1 MKKAELLNSI
11 LVALLGLALGF
22 WSFFAFG
29 SGETNVASDWDTSEN
44 FVFDGVID
52 ASSSAYATFKSRD
65 SIRLLPGSEATL
77 TYDESE
83 KHFDIFLKKG
93 SVVLATLA
101 GDFDATLRTNFAEV
115 DSARSTVFATVADD
129 DSSLSVYGIEHP
141 SLLTL
146 VRDSKDLNSFYVPTS
161 YRTEILKSKV
171 NVPIAKLRLAKL
183 SKEFQIYEFKES
195 ELDESLLSVLD
206 AVDKSYENA
215 SLNYMAKLSVGA
227 DTGPALD
234 GQTQTFRNV
243 FGRVRSALT
252 FSGFAENKRLNS
264 ERDDNLKYALSN
276 SIHYNAEVAR
286 VWLQKWLSYS
296 PEDEV
301 KQALSANLFFVLPG
315 DGLYEIKAVLND
327 SSIYTGYNE
336 LESLIKHA
344 SIVEASLAF
353 KDYKSAFE
361 KALKSSTF
369 DTGELSRRYILTELL
384 LRSNAVFYTLESA
397 ELLKEIET
405 SILAESGSYQD
416 LDEERQAFV
425 QSRLRFLENL
435 FKFVSAKKLSVSAA
449 EKLGRELITSA
460 DDYLNSIAAQVAVRS
475 YFEQKLEDYDMS
487 LQYISSPEFGSYLS
501 FDEGL
506 AAFRQKS
513 ADLAQLNAYLQG
525 IRSGNAAEVSTVSL
539 VDATKEVEFDLESNG
554 IQYAELASL
563 GDAQNRLFNILG
575 GKVSGL
581 TFEGNYDR
589 ETKIL
594 YDVVAGDIKFA
605 TGLAVE
611 KFRDVLNKA
620 TEDVGIAQGA
630 GAENQSQGSVD
641 SNLTEEVA
649 LSYAESQF
657 TTAGL
662 DISKFEINLLDLD
675 ENQFSF
681 EGEATEFK
689 IRVSGTYNANS
700 NEVSEIV
707 WYLNGNAETLP
718 DLDLSNLESA
728 LAATYQALRT
738 DI

>member
-1 MKKAELLNSI
+1 MKKAELLNLV

-29 SGETNVASDWDTSEN
+29 AEASELDNNWDLSEN

-52 ASSSAYATFKSRD
+52 ATSSAYATFKNRD
-65 SIRLLPGSEATL
+65 SIRIFPGSEATL
-77 TYDESE
+77 TYDASE

-93 SVVLATLA
+93 SIVLATLA
-101 GDFDATLRTNFAEV
+101 GDFDATLRTGFAV
-115 DSARSTVFATVADD
+115 ADSDGSELYATVADD
-129 DSSLSVYGIEHP
+129 GSSLTVYGIEHP

-195 ELDESLLSVLD
+195 ELDESLKSVLED
-206 AVDKSYENA
+206 VEKNYENA

-227 DTGPALD
+227 DTGPALE
-234 GQTQTFRNV
+234 GLTQTFRNV
-243 FGRVRSALT
+243 LVRVRAALT
-252 FSGFAENKRLNS
+252 FSGFAEKKRLNS

-276 SIHYNAEVAR
+276 SIHFNVEVSR

-301 KQALSANLFFVLPG
+301 KQELSANLFFVLPG
-315 DGLYEIKAVLND
+315 DGLYDIKWALND
-327 SSIYTGYNE
+327 SSIDLMYNE
-336 LESLIKHA
+336 LESLLEHA

-353 KDYKSAFE
+353 KDYKLAFE
-361 KALKSSTF
+361 KVLKSSTF
-369 DTGELSRRYILTELL
+369 DTYELSRRYILTELL

-416 LDEERQAFV
+416 LDEERQSFV
-425 QSRLRFLENL
+425 QSKLRFLENL

-449 EKLGRELITSA
+449 DKLGRELISGA

-475 YFEQKLEDYDMS
+475 YFEQKLEDYDVS

-506 AAFRQKS
+506 AAFRQKL
-513 ADLAQLNAYLQG
+513 ADLAQLNSYLQG
-525 IRSGNAAEVSTVSL
+525 IRSGNEAEISTVS
-539 VDATKEVEFDLESNG
+539 VEDAKKEAETDFESNG
-554 IQYAELASL
+554 IQFAELVSL

-575 GKVSGL
+575 GKVSGRI
-581 TFEGNYDR
+581 FEGKYDR

-611 KFRDVLNKA
+611 KFRDVLGKA
-620 TEDVGIAQGA
+620 TEDDSIVRSAD
-630 GAENQSQGSVD
+630 AENQSQGSVD
-641 SNLTEEVA
+641 SNLTEDVA
-649 LSYAESQF
+649 LSYAKSQF
-657 TTAGL
+657 
-662 DISKFEINLLDLD
+662 
-675 ENQFSF
+675 
-681 EGEATEFK
+681 
-689 IRVSGTYNANS
+689 V
-700 NEVSEIV
+700 
-707 WYLNGNAETLP
+707 
-718 DLDLSNLESA
+718 
-728 LAATYQALRT
+728 AASIIYRILMCSVTS
-738 DI
+738 